1 MCGSFETLLR
11 EATLG
16 WSMIHNLDNSESI
29 GPSSEWGNNRRK
41 RGKLATVNENHAREL
56 LELHTVSPSA
66 GYTQNDVVQ
75 LSYIMAGWEHRY
87 TKKRL
92 ECNKEDLTKK
102 NMSQVIIKS
111 LVKLINKE
119 DLHQKINC
127 LMF

>member
-1 MCGSFETLLR
+1 
-11 EATLG
+11 
-16 WSMIHNLDNSESI
+16 MIHNLDNSESI

-66 GYTQNDVVQ
+66 VTLKNGVVQ

-92 ECNKEDLTKK
+92 QCNKVRF
-102 NMSQVIIKS
+102 N
-111 LVKLINKE
+111 
-119 DLHQKINC
+119 QKT
-127 LMF
+127 